1 MYSFFFS
8 KKKERTVK
16 EERKKGKKREEEIT
30 DKQYFRSLMRF
41 FGRKN
46 NLAGLGYPIG
56 GWEK

>member
-1 MYSFFFS
+1 MYSFFFFEEKRKNS
-8 KKKERTVK
+8 KRRKKER
-16 EERKKGKKREEEIT
+16 KKREEEIT